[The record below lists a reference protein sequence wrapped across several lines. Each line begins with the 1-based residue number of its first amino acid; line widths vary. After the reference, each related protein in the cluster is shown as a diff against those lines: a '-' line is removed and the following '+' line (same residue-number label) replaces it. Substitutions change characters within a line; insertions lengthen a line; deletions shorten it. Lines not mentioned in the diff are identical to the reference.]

1 MRGNVDVMVDYTLRR
16 YGPKSYDVM
25 RPAVDLLVQAVYNN
39 PFGSGVIPGQW
50 NTPDDPYYTFRYL
63 GFGNPGGWPWHEDH
77 AGPPCGGSY
86 SQIWKYIPPSSKF
99 SLK

>member
-1 MRGNVDVMVDYTLRR
+1 MADYTLRR

-25 RPAVDLLVQAVYNN
+25 RPAVDLLVQAVYNK

-77 AGPPCGGSY
+77 AGPPCGG
-86 SQIWKYIPPSSKF
+86 II
-99 SLK
+99 

>member
-25 RPAVDLLVQAVYNN
+25 RPAVDLLVQAVYNK

-50 NTPDDPYYTFRYL
+50 NTPDDPYYTFRCL
-63 GFGNPGGWPWHEDH
+63 GSCHHVPAQFVNPNSWQLPHRST
-77 AGPPCGGSY
+77 P
-86 SQIWKYIPPSSKF
+86 IR
-99 SLK
+99 